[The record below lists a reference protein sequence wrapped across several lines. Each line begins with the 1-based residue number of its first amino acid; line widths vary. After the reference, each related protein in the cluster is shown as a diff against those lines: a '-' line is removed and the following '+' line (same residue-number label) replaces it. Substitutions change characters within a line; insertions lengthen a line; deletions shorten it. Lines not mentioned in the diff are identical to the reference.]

1 MRAALGKSVKSKS
14 RDIVIEEGQLQG
26 KTVESK
32 SRDIVITG

>member
-1 MRAALGKSVKSKS
+1 MRAALGKSVKSKG